1 MLFIPLPFVI
11 AILLLILFA
20 VMAKG
25 SDQTSLKEAPR
36 NLPFLALI
44 LISAFQG
51 FLGGLRWGYGIEAVI
66 YMMPVSAALIPPL
79 AYLGVRK
86 LTRKSAELPSWRIG
100 LHVLPAVMIVLLMS
114 ISRYAIDVALPM
126 IFIGY
131 AVAILLLMRAGTDA
145 LRMTSFESTSP
156 VFRALVF
163 TAFTLLLS
171 ALLDIFVALDFAR
184 TQGRH
189 AITLITFG
197 NLAALVILSIA
208 GAVASRGRSFPEMA
222 EPAPQFD
229 MAADKDTMAAIQ
241 SLLEAKRVYR
251 DPDLN
256 LDRLARKAGI
266 PARQISTA
274 INRTTAKNVSQYVNE
289 FRVAEACSL
298 LEKTK
303 RPVTDIM
310 FEVGFQTKSNFNR
323 EFRRVTDMTPLQW
336 RERKENPA

>member
-1 MLFIPLPFVI
+1 MLFIPLPFVV
-11 AILLLILFA
+11 AILLLTLFA
-20 VMAKG
+20 VVAKG
-25 SDQTSLKEAPR
+25 SDQTSLREVPR

-44 LISAFQG
+44 LISAFQS
-51 FLGGLRWGYGIEAVI
+51 FLGGLRWGYGIDTVI
-66 YMMPVSAALIPPL
+66 YVMPVTAALIPPL
-79 AYLGVRK
+79 AYLGVRR
-86 LTRKSAELPSWRIG
+86 LTRKSAEISLWRMG
-100 LHVLPAVMIVLLMS
+100 LHVLPAVAVVLLMAT
-114 ISRYAIDVALPM
+114 SRYAIDVVLPL

-131 AVAILLLMRAGTDA
+131 AIAILLPMRAGTDA

-163 TAFTLLLS
+163 AAFTLLLS
-171 ALLDIFVALDFAR
+171 ALLDIFVALDFAW

-189 AITLITFG
+189 AIALITFG

-208 GAVASRGRSFPEMA
+208 GAVASRGRSFPDIA

-229 MAADKDTMAAIQ
+229 TTGDKDTLAAIE

-266 PARQISTA
+266 PARQISAA
-274 INRTTAKNVSQYVNE
+274 INRATAKNVSQYVNE

-298 LEKTK
+298 LEGTK
-303 RPVTDIM
+303 KPVTDIM
-310 FEVGFQTKSNFNR
+310 FDVGFQTKSNFNR
-323 EFRRVTDMTPLQW
+323 EFRRVTDMTPVQW
-336 RERKENPA
+336 RERKQNSA